1 MHSQFDDIRA
11 QQYTL
16 LVIEDEQPILEL
28 LGEALTEEG
37 LRVTLAPDLPAAL
50 AALDR
55 DRFDLVLANSLAE
68 FDPEFALDQ
77 WPALEAIKTGA
88 DTSRVVIF
96 SAHPGNI
103 SRAGRRVPS
112 LASSPSR
119 STSMSSSRRCI
130 SISRWSRPVPP
141 ATIPPRSHHQRQ
153 TPDNTRRATQHRRYR
168 SKNSVR
174 PPLLCQERGPHC
186 SYCQR
191 TVSAS
196 LSRPGRRAGSRCRH
210 PHRGCPVSHSHLV
223 YRSRPG

>member
-16 LVIEDEQPILEL
+16 LVIDDEQPILEL

-55 DRFDLVLANSLAE
+55 DRFDLVLADSLAE

-96 SAHPGNI
+96 SAHP
-103 SRAGRRVPS
+103 
-112 LASSPSR
+112 
-119 STSMSSSRRCI
+119 
-130 SISRWSRPVPP
+130 
-141 ATIPPRSHHQRQ
+141 RQ
-153 TPDNTRRATQHRRYR
+153 HFA
-168 SKNSVR
+168 
-174 PPLLCQERGPHC
+174 CWQERGFAGFIAKPFDLDELVE
-186 SYCQR
+186 
-191 TVSAS
+191 TVHLYLAVEQTCTAS
-196 LSRPGRRAGSRCRH
+196 DDTAQITPSTPNAR
-210 PHRGCPVSHSHLV
+210 
-223 YRSRPG
+223 